1 MCGMNPR
8 FPGKGGT
15 DMIETK
21 NLTKIYGTDEN
32 RLRALDGVDMT
43 VARGEFAAVV
53 GPSGC
58 GKSTLLHLLGGIDVP
73 TEGKVVIDG
82 TDLSTLAPDPLT
94 VFRRRHIGFVFQS
107 FNLVPRLNVWENVTL
122 PLGLDGI
129 RADKDEVESM
139 LSTLGIA
146 DKRFA
151 MPHQLSGGQQQRVA
165 IARALITKPHVV
177 LADEPTGNL
186 DSKTSLDV
194 VLTLCRLNEELSQ
207 TIVMV
212 THSEEMAQM
221 ASRRIRMEDGRIVS
235 DSGVVTK

>member
-1 MCGMNPR
+1 
-8 FPGKGGT
+8 
-15 DMIETK
+15 MIETE

-32 RLRALDGVDMT
+32 QLRALDGVNLKI
-43 VARGEFAAVV
+43 ARGEFAAVV

-58 GKSTLLHLLGGIDVP
+58 GKSTLLHMLGGIDVP
-73 TEGKVVIDG
+73 TEGRVTIEG
-82 TDLSTLAPDPLT
+82 MDLSTLAPDPLT

-122 PLGLDGI
+122 PLGLDGL
-129 RADKDEVESM
+129 RADKDEVEEM
-139 LSTLGIA
+139 LRALGIA
-146 DKRFA
+146 EKRFA
-151 MPHQLSGGQQQRVA
+151 LPHQLSGGQQQRVA

-186 DSKTSLDV
+186 DSKASLDV
-194 VLTLCRLNEELSQ
+194 VLTLCRLNEQLSQ

-221 ASRRIRMEDGRIVS
+221 ASRRIRMEDGRIAS
-235 DSGVVTK
+235 DSGEAAR

>member
-1 MCGMNPR
+1 
-8 FPGKGGT
+8 
-15 DMIETK
+15 MIETE

-32 RLRALDGVDMT
+32 RLRALDGVNLKIE
-43 VARGEFAAVV
+43 RGEFAAVV

-58 GKSTLLHLLGGIDVP
+58 GKSTLLHMLGGIDVP
-73 TEGKVVIDG
+73 TEGKVVIEG

-107 FNLVPRLNVWENVTL
+107 FNLGPRLNVWENVTL

-129 RADKDEVESM
+129 KADREEVEDM
-139 LSTLGIA
+139 LSNLGIA
-146 DKRFA
+146 EKRFA

-165 IARALITKPHVV
+165 IARALINKPHVV

-186 DSKTSLDV
+186 DSKASLDV
-194 VLTLCRLNEELSQ
+194 VLTLCRLNEQLSQ

-221 ASRRIRMEDGRIVS
+221 ASRRIRMEDGRIAA
-235 DSGVVTK
+235 DSGEAAR

>member
-1 MCGMNPR
+1 MNPP
-8 FPGKGGT
+8 FPGKGST

-32 RLRALDGVDMT
+32 RLRALDGVDLT
-43 VARGEFAAVV
+43 ISRGEFAAVV

-58 GKSTLLHLLGGIDVP
+58 GKSTLLHLLGGIDTP
-73 TEGKVVIDG
+73 TEGQVVIDG
-82 TDLSTLAPDPLT
+82 TALSSLAPDPLT

-122 PLGLDGI
+122 PLGLDGL

-139 LSTLGIA
+139 
-146 DKRFA
+146 
-151 MPHQLSGGQQQRVA
+151 LSGGQQQRVA

-221 ASRRIRMEDGRIVS
+221 ASRRIRMEDGRIEA
-235 DSGVVTK
+235 DSGGAAK

>member
-1 MCGMNPR
+1 
-8 FPGKGGT
+8 
-15 DMIETK
+15 MIETK

-32 RLRALDGVDMT
+32 LLRALDGVDLT
-43 VARGEFAAVV
+43 IARGEFAAVV

-58 GKSTLLHLLGGIDVP
+58 GKSTLLHLLGGIDTP
-73 TEGKVVIDG
+73 TEGEVVIDG
-82 TDLSTLAPDPLT
+82 TALSSLAPDPLT

-122 PLGLDGI
+122 PLGLDGL
-129 RADKDEVESM
+129 RADRDEVEAM

-212 THSEEMAQM
+212 THSEDMAQM
-221 ASRRIRMEDGRIVS
+221 ASRRIRMEDGRIEA

>member
-1 MCGMNPR
+1 MN
-8 FPGKGGT
+8 
-15 DMIETK
+15 MIETE

-32 RLRALDGVDMT
+32 RLRALDGVNLKI
-43 VARGEFAAVV
+43 ARGEFAAVV

-58 GKSTLLHLLGGIDVP
+58 GKSTLLHMLGGIDVP
-73 TEGKVVIDG
+73 TEGRVVIEG

-129 RADKDEVESM
+129 KADKDEAEEM
-139 LSTLGIA
+139 LRALGIA
-146 DKRFA
+146 EKRFA
-151 MPHQLSGGQQQRVA
+151 LPHQLSGGQQQRVA

-186 DSKTSLDV
+186 DSKASLDV
-194 VLTLCRLNEELSQ
+194 VLTLCRLNEQLSQ

-221 ASRRIRMEDGRIVS
+221 ASRRIRMEDGRIAS
-235 DSGVVTK
+235 DSGAVTR

>member
-1 MCGMNPR
+1 
-8 FPGKGGT
+8 
-15 DMIETK
+15 MIETV

-32 RLRALDGVDMT
+32 RLRALDGVNLT
-43 VARGEFAAVV
+43 IARGEFAAVV

-58 GKSTLLHLLGGIDVP
+58 GKSTLLHMLGGIDVP
-73 TEGKVVIDG
+73 TEGKVVIEG

-129 RADKDEVESM
+129 KADKDEAEEM
-139 LSTLGIA
+139 LKALGIA
-146 DKRFA
+146 EKCFA
-151 MPHQLSGGQQQRVA
+151 LPHQLSGGQQQRVA

-186 DSKTSLDV
+186 DSKASLDV
-194 VLTLCRLNEELSQ
+194 VLTLCRLNEQLSQ

-212 THSEEMAQM
+212 THSEELAQM
-221 ASRRIRMEDGRIVS
+221 ASRRIRMEDGRIAS
-235 DSGVVTK
+235 DSGVVTR

>member
-1 MCGMNPR
+1 MN
-8 FPGKGGT
+8 
-15 DMIETK
+15 MIETE

-32 RLRALDGVDMT
+32 RLRALDGVNLKI
-43 VARGEFAAVV
+43 ARGEFAAVV

-58 GKSTLLHLLGGIDVP
+58 GKSTLLHMLGGIDVP
-73 TEGKVVIDG
+73 TEGKVVIEDV
-82 TDLSTLAPDPLT
+82 DLSTLAPDPLT

-122 PLGLDGI
+122 PLGLDGL
-129 RADKDEVESM
+129 RADKDEVEEM
-139 LSTLGIA
+139 LRALGIA
-146 DKRFA
+146 EKRFA
-151 MPHQLSGGQQQRVA
+151 LPHQLSGGQQQRVA

-186 DSKTSLDV
+186 DSKASLDV
-194 VLTLCRLNEELSQ
+194 VLTLCRLNEQLAQ

-221 ASRRIRMEDGRIVS
+221 ASRRIRMEDGRIAS
-235 DSGVVTK
+235 DSGETAR

>member
-1 MCGMNPR
+1 
-8 FPGKGGT
+8 
-15 DMIETK
+15 MIETK
-21 NLTKIYGTDEN
+21 NLTKIYGKDEN
-32 RLRALDGVDMT
+32 QLRALYSVDLT
-43 VARGEFAAVV
+43 VKRGEFAAVV

-73 TEGKVVIDG
+73 TEGKVLIEDV
-82 TDLSTLAPDPLT
+82 DLSALAPDPLT

-129 RADKDEVESM
+129 KADKEEVEAM

-146 DKRFA
+146 EKRFA
-151 MPHQLSGGQQQRVA
+151 MPNQLSGGQQQRVA

-207 TIVMV
+207 TVVMV
-212 THSEEMAQM
+212 THSEELAQM

-235 DSGVVTK
+235 DSGEGTR

>member
-1 MCGMNPR
+1 
-8 FPGKGGT
+8 
-15 DMIETK
+15 MIETE

-32 RLRALDGVDMT
+32 RLRALDGVNLKI
-43 VARGEFAAVV
+43 ARGEFAAVV

-58 GKSTLLHLLGGIDVP
+58 GKSTLLHMLGGIDVP
-73 TEGKVVIDG
+73 TEGRVVIEG

-129 RADKDEVESM
+129 KADKDEVEEM
-139 LSTLGIA
+139 LRALGIA
-146 DKRFA
+146 EKRFA
-151 MPHQLSGGQQQRVA
+151 LPHQLSGGQQQRVA
-165 IARALITKPHVV
+165 IARALTTKPHVV

-186 DSKTSLDV
+186 DSKASLDV
-194 VLTLCRLNEELSQ
+194 VLTLCRLNEQLSQ

-212 THSEEMAQM
+212 THSEELAQM
-221 ASRRIRMEDGRIVS
+221 ASRRIRMEDGRIAA
-235 DSGVVTK
+235 DSGVVTR

>member
-1 MCGMNPR
+1 MN
-8 FPGKGGT
+8 
-15 DMIETK
+15 MIETE

-32 RLRALDGVDMT
+32 RLRALDGVNLKI
-43 VARGEFAAVV
+43 ARGEFAAVV

-58 GKSTLLHLLGGIDVP
+58 GKSTLLHMLGGIDVP
-73 TEGKVVIDG
+73 TEGKVVIEG

-122 PLGLDGI
+122 PLGLDGL
-129 RADKDEVESM
+129 RADKDEVEEM
-139 LSTLGIA
+139 LRALGIA
-146 DKRFA
+146 EKRFA
-151 MPHQLSGGQQQRVA
+151 LPHQLSGGQQQRVA

-186 DSKTSLDV
+186 DSKASLDV
-194 VLTLCRLNEELSQ
+194 VLTLCRLNEQFSQ

-221 ASRRIRMEDGRIVS
+221 ASRRIRMEDGRIAS
-235 DSGVVTK
+235 DSGEAAR

>member
-1 MCGMNPR
+1 MLIMI
-8 FPGKGGT
+8 GT
-15 DMIETK
+15 R

-32 RLRALDGVDMT
+32 RLRALDGVDLKI
-43 VARGEFAAVV
+43 ARGEFAAIV

-58 GKSTLLHLLGGIDVP
+58 GKSTLLHMLGGIDVP
-73 TEGKVVIDG
+73 TEGQVVIEG
-82 TDLSTLAPDPLT
+82 VDLSTLAPDPQT

-129 RADKDEVESM
+129 RADKSEVEEM

-165 IARALITKPHVV
+165 IARA
-177 LADEPTGNL
+177 
-186 DSKTSLDV
+186 
-194 VLTLCRLNEELSQ
+194 
-207 TIVMV
+207 
-212 THSEEMAQM
+212 
-221 ASRRIRMEDGRIVS
+221 
-235 DSGVVTK
+235 

>member
-1 MCGMNPR
+1 
-8 FPGKGGT
+8 
-15 DMIETK
+15 MIETE

-32 RLRALDGVDMT
+32 RLRALDGVNLKI
-43 VARGEFAAVV
+43 ARGEFTAVV

-58 GKSTLLHLLGGIDVP
+58 GKSTLLHMLGGIDVP
-73 TEGKVVIDG
+73 TEGRVVIEG

-129 RADKDEVESM
+129 KADKDEVEEM
-139 LSTLGIA
+139 LRGLGIA
-146 DKRFA
+146 EKRFA

-186 DSKTSLDV
+186 DSKASLDV
-194 VLTLCRLNEELSQ
+194 VLTLCRLNEQLSQ

-212 THSEEMAQM
+212 THSEELAQM
-221 ASRRIRMEDGRIVS
+221 ASRRIRMEDGRIAA

>member
-1 MCGMNPR
+1 
-8 FPGKGGT
+8 
-15 DMIETK
+15 MIETK
-21 NLTKIYGTDEN
+21 RLTKIYGTDEN
-32 RLRALDGVDMT
+32 RLRALDGVDLT
-43 VARGEFAAVV
+43 IARGEFAAVV

-73 TEGKVVIDG
+73 TEGKVVIEDV
-82 TDLSTLAPDPLT
+82 DLSTLAPDPLT

-122 PLGLDGI
+122 PLGLDGL
-129 RADKDEVESM
+129 RADRDEVEAM

-221 ASRRIRMEDGRIVS
+221 ASRRIRMEDGQIVS

>member
-1 MCGMNPR
+1 
-8 FPGKGGT
+8 
-15 DMIETK
+15 MIETK
-21 NLTKIYGTDEN
+21 NLTKLYGTDEN
-32 RLRALDGVDMT
+32 RLRALDGVDLT
-43 VARGEFAAVV
+43 ITRGEFAAVV

-58 GKSTLLHLLGGIDVP
+58 GKSTLLHLLGGIDTP

-129 RADKDEVESM
+129 KADKDEVESM
-139 LSTLGIA
+139 LFTLGIA

-235 DSGVVTK
+235 DSGEAAK

>member
-1 MCGMNPR
+1 
-8 FPGKGGT
+8 
-15 DMIETK
+15 MIETR

-32 RLRALDGVDMT
+32 RLRALDGVDLKIT
-43 VARGEFAAVV
+43 RGEFAAIV

-58 GKSTLLHLLGGIDVP
+58 GKSTLLHMLGGIDTP
-73 TEGKVVIDG
+73 TEGRVVIEG
-82 TDLSTLAPDPLT
+82 VDLSTLAPDPLT

-122 PLGLDGI
+122 PLGLDRI
-129 RADKDEVESM
+129 KADKSEVEEM

-194 VLTLCRLNEELSQ
+194 VLTLCRLNETLSQ
-207 TIVMV
+207 TVVMV
-212 THSEEMAQM
+212 THSEELAQM

-235 DSGVVTK
+235 DSGEAAR

>member
-1 MCGMNPR
+1 MCYTGTTKR
-8 FPGKGGT
+8 KGGS

-32 RLRALDGVDMT
+32 RLRALDGVDLT
-43 VARGEFAAVV
+43 ISRGEFAAVV

-58 GKSTLLHLLGGIDVP
+58 GKSTLLHLLGGIDTP

-122 PLGLDGI
+122 PLGLDGL
-129 RADKDEVESM
+129 RADRDEVEAM

-151 MPHQLSGGQQQRVA
+151 LPHQLSGGQQQRVA

-207 TIVMV
+207 TVVMV
-212 THSEEMAQM
+212 THSEELAQM
-221 ASRRIRMEDGRIVS
+221 ASRRIRMEDGRIEA

>member
-1 MCGMNPR
+1 
-8 FPGKGGT
+8 
-15 DMIETK
+15 MIETE

-32 RLRALDGVDMT
+32 QLRALDGVNLKI
-43 VARGEFAAVV
+43 ARGEFAAVV

-58 GKSTLLHLLGGIDVP
+58 GKSTLLHMLGGIDVP
-73 TEGKVVIDG
+73 TEGRVTIEG
-82 TDLSTLAPDPLT
+82 MDLSTLAPDPLT

-122 PLGLDGI
+122 PLGLDGL
-129 RADKDEVESM
+129 RADKDEVEEM
-139 LSTLGIA
+139 LRALGIA
-146 DKRFA
+146 EKRFA
-151 MPHQLSGGQQQRVA
+151 LPHQLSGGQQQRVA

-186 DSKTSLDV
+186 DSKASLDV
-194 VLTLCRLNEELSQ
+194 VLTLCRLNEQLSQ

>member
-1 MCGMNPR
+1 
-8 FPGKGGT
+8 
-15 DMIETK
+15 MIETE

-32 RLRALDGVDMT
+32 QLRALDGVNLKI
-43 VARGEFAAVV
+43 ARGEFAAVV

-58 GKSTLLHLLGGIDVP
+58 GKSTLLHMLGGIDAP
-73 TEGKVVIDG
+73 TEGRVTIEG
-82 TDLSTLAPDPLT
+82 MDLSTLAPDPLT

-122 PLGLDGI
+122 PLGLDGL
-129 RADKDEVESM
+129 RADKDEVEEM
-139 LSTLGIA
+139 LRALGIA
-146 DKRFA
+146 EKRFA
-151 MPHQLSGGQQQRVA
+151 LPHQLSGGQQQRVA

-186 DSKTSLDV
+186 DSKASLDV
-194 VLTLCRLNEELSQ
+194 VLTLCRLNEQLSQ

-221 ASRRIRMEDGRIVS
+221 ASRRIRMEDGRIAS
-235 DSGVVTK
+235 DSGEAAR

>member
-1 MCGMNPR
+1 MN
-8 FPGKGGT
+8 
-15 DMIETK
+15 MIETE

-32 RLRALDGVDMT
+32 RLRALDGVNLKI
-43 VARGEFAAVV
+43 ARGEFAAVV

-58 GKSTLLHLLGGIDVP
+58 GKSTLLHMLGGIDVP
-73 TEGKVVIDG
+73 TEGRVVIEG
-82 TDLSTLAPDPLT
+82 TDLSILAPDPLT

-129 RADKDEVESM
+129 KADKDEVEEM
-139 LSTLGIA
+139 LKALGIA
-146 DKRFA
+146 EKRFA
-151 MPHQLSGGQQQRVA
+151 LPHQLSGGQQQRVA

-186 DSKTSLDV
+186 DSKASLDV
-194 VLTLCRLNEELSQ
+194 VLTLCRLNEQLSQ

-221 ASRRIRMEDGRIVS
+221 ASRRIRMEDGRIAS
-235 DSGVVTK
+235 DSGEAAR

>member
-1 MCGMNPR
+1 
-8 FPGKGGT
+8 
-15 DMIETK
+15 MIETK
-21 NLTKIYGTDEN
+21 RLTKIYGTDEN
-32 RLRALDGVDMT
+32 RLRALDGVDLT
-43 VARGEFAAVV
+43 IGRGEFAAVV

-58 GKSTLLHLLGGIDVP
+58 GKSTLLHMLGGIDVP
-73 TEGKVVIDG
+73 TEGKVFIEN
-82 TDLSTLAPDPLT
+82 TDLSALAPDPLT

-129 RADKDEVESM
+129 KADRDEVEDM
-139 LSTLGIA
+139 LAALGIA
-146 DKRFA
+146 EKRFA

-165 IARALITKPHVV
+165 IARAIITKPHVV

-186 DSKTSLDV
+186 DSKASLDV
-194 VLTLCRLNEELSQ
+194 VLTLCRLNEQLSQ

-221 ASRRIRMEDGRIVS
+221 ASRRIRMEDGRIAS

>member
-1 MCGMNPR
+1 
-8 FPGKGGT
+8 
-15 DMIETK
+15 MIETK
-21 NLTKIYGTDEN
+21 HLTKLYGTDEN
-32 RLRALDGVDMT
+32 RLRALDGVDLT
-43 VARGEFAAVV
+43 IARGEFAAVV

-58 GKSTLLHLLGGIDVP
+58 GKSTLLHLLGGIDTP
-73 TEGKVVIDG
+73 TEGSVVIDG

-122 PLGLDGI
+122 PLGLDGL
-129 RADKDEVESM
+129 RADRDEVEAM

-221 ASRRIRMEDGRIVS
+221 ASRRIRMEDGRIEA

>member
-1 MCGMNPR
+1 
-8 FPGKGGT
+8 
-15 DMIETK
+15 MIETE
-21 NLTKIYGTDEN
+21 NLTKIYGTDEY
-32 RLRALDGVDMT
+32 RFRALDGVNLMI
-43 VARGEFAAVV
+43 ARGEFAAIV

-58 GKSTLLHLLGGIDVP
+58 GKSTLLHMLGGIDVP
-73 TEGKVVIDG
+73 TEGRVMIEG

-94 VFRRRHIGFVFQS
+94 VFRRRYIGFVFQS

-129 RADKDEVESM
+129 KADKDEVEEM

-146 DKRFA
+146 EKRFA
-151 MPHQLSGGQQQRVA
+151 LPHQLSGGQQQRVA

-186 DSKTSLDV
+186 DSKASLDV
-194 VLTLCRLNEELSQ
+194 VLTLCRLNEQLSQ

-212 THSEEMAQM
+212 THSEELAQM
-221 ASRRIRMEDGRIVS
+221 ASRRIRMEDGRIAA